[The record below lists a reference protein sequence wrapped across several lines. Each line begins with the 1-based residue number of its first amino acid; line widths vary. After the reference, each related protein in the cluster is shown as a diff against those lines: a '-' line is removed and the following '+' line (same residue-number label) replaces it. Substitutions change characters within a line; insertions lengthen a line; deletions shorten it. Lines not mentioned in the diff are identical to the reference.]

1 MLQPRPSA
9 AASQKRS
16 LHTDER
22 EEAMRTNWPAY
33 VAAEMNRIV
42 ADEEAFERLVDLFKQ
57 AHGRAPAS
65 DCDAYQWAQEMDD
78 VALTAL
84 GFEGRDRFRYN
95 YDLCLIVEYGPRAG
109 AGGTDC
115 RPCQALASPAL
126 AGSAGP

>member
-1 MLQPRPSA
+1 MPGGPISA
-9 AASQKRS
+9 CVHIDPKS
-16 LHTDER
+16 LGLVKLSLTPNES

-33 VAAEMNRIV
+33 VTAEMNRIV

-65 DCDAYQWAQEMDD
+65 DCDVYQWAQEMDD

-95 YDLCLIVEYGPRAG
+95 YDLCLIVEYGPRAE
-109 AGGTDC
+109 A
-115 RPCQALASPAL
+115 R
-126 AGSAGP
+126 